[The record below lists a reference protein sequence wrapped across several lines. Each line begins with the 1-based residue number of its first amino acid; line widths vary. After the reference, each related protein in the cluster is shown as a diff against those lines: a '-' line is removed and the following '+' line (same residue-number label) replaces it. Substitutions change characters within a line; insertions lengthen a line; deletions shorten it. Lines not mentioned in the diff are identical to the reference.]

1 MALAVLS
8 KSTDIDTTLACVS
21 DIPTKDKPASIP
33 IIFFRIVQNV
43 SSMIFDF
50 TSLSDFTWPLSLYI
64 LNPYILV
71 TISIYNNI

>member
-33 IIFFRIVQNV
+33 IIFLSELFKMFLNLTKSFRFFLAFV
-43 SSMIFDF
+43 SM
-50 TSLSDFTWPLSLYI
+50 YA
-64 LNPYILV
+64 
-71 TISIYNNI
+71 